1 MTCKPLS
8 EATGKVMS
16 DLCWAKT
23 KRALKPIAEAI
34 GRGDPDA
41 ALAAL
46 ATDELRLCLGQW
58 RETDMQAAI
67 QRFREAGE

>member
-16 DLCWAKT
+16 DLCRAKT
-23 KRALKPIAEAI
+23 ERALRPIAEAI
-34 GRGDPDA
+34 EQGRPDD

-58 RETDMQAAI
+58 RETDMQAAL